1 MIYFDNAATGGFKPE
16 AVRKAAAKALEFP
29 ANPGRSA
36 HPGAVEAMMT
46 VLDARERTAAFF
58 GSSYA
63 EGVIFTKNCTEALNI
78 AIFGTLGHPSPLSR
92 ESIPVP
98 SLRSAAEPLPEE
110 LFEPPRE
117 KKKNLPHVVSSVLE
131 HNSVLR
137 PLFALEATGR
147 IALSLA
153 RPDERGNLTEDC
165 IRPLVSQRTTHVV
178 LTALSNLT
186 GGKTDLAGVG
196 AFCRSQGIFFLVD
209 GAQGGGHLPID
220 MEKQHIDALAL
231 AGHKGLLA
239 PSGCGVLLVKKG
251 VTPLPLLY
259 GGTGVESHLLDQPAA
274 LPESLESGT
283 LNLSAIAGLN
293 EGIKFLQEHRIRMQ
307 ENLIRLTERLWF
319 GLRRLPEVTL
329 YSRPNSAGIVSFAVE
344 GFSSDQIADRLGNT
358 YGIAVR
364 SGLHC
369 APLAHRHLGT
379 LENGLIRASLSSF
392 NTESEVDYFLRCLAE
407 IEPPAR

>member
-1 MIYFDNAATGGFKPE
+1 MGEG
-16 AVRKAAAKALEFP
+16 RKVKL
-29 ANPGRSA
+29 S
-36 HPGAVEAMMT
+36 
-46 VLDARERTAAFF
+46 ERTADRLCELIMDERQFTP
-58 GSSYA
+58 GSKLPNENELS
-63 EGVIFTKNCTEALNI
+63 EALHVSRTTLRE
-78 AIFGTLGHPSPLSR
+78 AISFLVAQG
-92 ESIPVP
+92 
-98 SLRSAAEPLPEE
+98 
-110 LFEPPRE
+110 
-117 KKKNLPHVVSSVLE
+117 VLE
-131 HNSVLR
+131 IR
-137 PLFALEATGR
+137 
-147 IALSLA
+147 
-153 RPDERGNLTEDC
+153 RGKGTFVTEDL
-165 IRPLVSQRTTHVV
+165 PASAVD

-307 ENLIRLTERLWF
+307 ESLIRLTERLWF